1 MVSQPGGLVFA
12 RLAIAGL
19 VLPRRGEPR
28 GVYDLKV
35 GRPRTRGTPPLRSC
49 TRSSPDDAGHF
60 LPGRPVFS
68 TARSLTGFHYAPE
81 VVSEGEPAPDFSATT
96 DAGERVNL

>member
-1 MVSQPGGLVFA
+1 MPATSF
-12 RLAIAGL
+12 
-19 VLPRRGEPR
+19 RG
-28 GVYDLKV
+28 
-35 GRPRTRGTPPLRSC
+35 
-49 TRSSPDDAGHF
+49 AA
-60 LPGRPVFS
+60 VFS